1 MSKNFFKINNRL
13 GEKLVACT
21 IKKYIARVMKT
32 SYEQE
37 KDKWPT
43 REMGKGKEQKIN
55 RRNRN
60 G

>member
-13 GEKLVACT
+13 GEKLVACI

-37 KDKWPT
+37 KDK
-43 REMGKGKEQKIN
+43 
-55 RRNRN
+55 
-60 G
+60 